1 MTRVLEVGPPM
12 SLFRLPSLLCV
23 VLALAAGCQRPAPP
37 APEAQA
43 RRIVSLSPSVTET
56 LFALGAGAEIVGVS
70 DYTALPQGTP
80 ALPKVGTTFAPNFEA
95 IAKLKP
101 TLLVDQQVKQAPAEA
116 LSALAPLKVLP
127 WTSLQEVVGSVKE
140 LGRLSGREP
149 QAEALAEK
157 LSQTLSRPAPKDAP
171 RVLLVLGD
179 TAGTLSEVWYMKRA
193 SLHGAALEA
202 AGARNAV
209 AEDVTGPPNL
219 SLEGV
224 IALDPDAV
232 LVLISAPALDAA
244 KQAQLLAPWKQLTG
258 LRAARE
264 DRVRLVIGPD
274 AQSTG
279 PAILDVVERL
289 RAALGTLPSAR

>member
-23 VLALAAGCQRPAPP
+23 VLALAAGCQRSAPP
-37 APEAQA
+37 PETQA

-70 DYTALPQGTP
+70 DYTALPEGTP

-127 WTSLQEVVGSVKE
+127 WTSLQEVVDSVKE

-149 QAEALAEK
+149 QATALAEK
-157 LSQTLSRPAPKDAP
+157 MNRTLSRPAPKDAH

-179 TAGTLSEVWYMKRA
+179 VAGTLSEVWYMKRA

-209 AEDVTGPPNL
+209 ADERSGPPNL

-232 LVLISAPALDAA
+232 LVLINVPALDAA
-244 KQAQLLAPWKQLTG
+244 RQAQALAPWKQLTG

-264 DRVRLVIGPD
+264 DRVRLVIGSD
-274 AQSTG
+274 VQSTG

-289 RAALGTLPSAR
+289 RAALGTLPSPR

>member
-1 MTRVLEVGPPM
+1 M
-12 SLFRLPSLLCV
+12 SLFRLPSLLV
-23 VLALAAGCQRPAPP
+23 VLLALSASCQRPAPP
-37 APEAQA
+37 APETQA
-43 RRIVSLSPSVTET
+43 RRIVSLSPAVTET
-56 LFALGAGAEIVGVS
+56 LFALGAGPEVVGVS
-70 DYTALPQGTP
+70 DYTLLPEGTP
-80 ALPKVGTTFAPNFEA
+80 ALPKVGNTFAPNFEA
-95 IAKLKP
+95 IVRLKP

-127 WTSLQEVVGSVKE
+127 WLSLSEVVSSVKE

-149 QAEALAEK
+149 QATALAER
-157 LSQTLSRPAPKDAP
+157 LQTTLSRPAPKDAP

-179 TAGTLSEVWYMKRA
+179 ASGTLSEVWYIKRG

-209 AEDVTGPPNL
+209 AEDRPGPPNL

-232 LVLISAPALDAA
+232 VVLVTAQGLDADQ
-244 KQAQLLAPWKQLTG
+244 QARAHAPWKKLTG
-258 LRAARE
+258 LRAVRE
-264 DRVRLVIGPD
+264 DRVRLVMGRD
-274 AQSTG
+274 VESTG

-289 RAALGTLPSAR
+289 RATLGTLPASR

>member
-1 MTRVLEVGPPM
+1 M
-12 SLFRLPSLLCV
+12 SLFRLPSLLVALV
-23 VLALAAGCQRPAPP
+23 VLAVGCQRPAPP
-37 APEAQA
+37 ASETQA
-43 RRIVSLSPSVTET
+43 RRIVSLSPAVTET
-56 LFALGAGAEIVGVS
+56 LFALGAGPEVVGVS
-70 DYTALPQGTP
+70 DYTVLPAGTP
-80 ALPKVGTTFAPNFEA
+80 ELPKVGTTFAPNFES
-95 IAKLKP
+95 IARLKP

-127 WTSLQEVVGSVKE
+127 WLSLSDVVTSVKE
-140 LGRLSGREP
+140 LGRLSGREA
-149 QAEALAEK
+149 QATALAER
-157 LSQTLSRPAPKDAP
+157 LQTTLSRPAPKDAP

-179 TAGTLSEVWYMKRA
+179 VSGTLSEVWYMKRG

-209 AEDVTGPPNL
+209 AEDGAGPPNL

-232 LVLISAPALDAA
+232 LVLVSAEGLDAGQ
-244 KQAQLLAPWKQLTG
+244 QARVLAPWKKLTG

-264 DRVRLVIGPD
+264 DRVRLVVGRD
-274 AQSTG
+274 VESTG

-289 RAALGTLPSAR
+289 RAALGTLPASR

>member
-1 MTRVLEVGPPM
+1 M
-12 SLFRLPSLLCV
+12 SPFRLPSLLCV
-23 VLALAAGCQRPAPP
+23 VLALVAGCQRPAPP
-37 APEAQA
+37 APETGA

-56 LFALGAGAEIVGVS
+56 LFALGAGAQVVGVS
-70 DYTALPQGTP
+70 DYTALPAGTP

-127 WTSLQEVVGSVKE
+127 WTSLPEVVDSVKE

-149 QAEALAEK
+149 QATALAQE
-157 LSQTLSRPAPKDAP
+157 LNATLSRPAPKDAP

-179 TAGTLSEVWYMKRA
+179 VAGTLSEVWYMKRA

-209 AEDVTGPPNL
+209 PEERTGPPNL

-232 LVLISAPALDAA
+232 LVLLNVPSLDAGQ
-244 KQAQLLAPWKQLTG
+244 QAQALAPWKQLTG

-264 DRVRLVIGPD
+264 DRVRLVIGSD
-274 AQSTG
+274 VQSTG

-289 RAALGTLPSAR
+289 RAALGTLPSPR

>member
-1 MTRVLEVGPPM
+1 M
-12 SLFRLPSLLCV
+12 SPFRLPSLLVV
-23 VLALAAGCQRPAPP
+23 VLALAAGCQKSAPP
-37 APEAQA
+37 AGETKA

-56 LFALGAGAEIVGVS
+56 LFALGAGPEVVGVS
-70 DYTALPQGTP
+70 DYTVLPEGTP
-80 ALPKVGTTFAPNFEA
+80 ALPKVGTTFAPNYEA
-95 IAKLKP
+95 IARLKP
-101 TLLVDQQVKQAPAEA
+101 TLLVDQQVKQAPSEA

-127 WTSLQEVVGSVKE
+127 WLSLSEVVGSVKE
-140 LGRLSGREP
+140 LGRLSGREA
-149 QAEALAEK
+149 QATALAER
-157 LSQTLSRPAPKDAP
+157 LQSTLSRPAPKGAP

-179 TAGTLSEVWYMKRA
+179 AAGTLSEVWYMKRG

-209 AEDVTGPPNL
+209 ADDRAGPPNL
-219 SLEGV
+219 SLEGL

-232 LVLISAPALDAA
+232 LVLVTTPRMDAGQQALV
-244 KQAQLLAPWKQLTG
+244 LAPWKKLTG

-274 AQSTG
+274 VQSTG

>member
-1 MTRVLEVGPPM
+1 M
-12 SLFRLPSLLCV
+12 SPFRLPSLLVV
-23 VLALAAGCQRPAPP
+23 VLVLAAGCQKPAPP
-37 APEAQA
+37 ASEAQA
-43 RRIVSLSPSVTET
+43 RRIVSLSPSITET
-56 LFALGAGAEIVGVS
+56 LFALGAGPEVVGVS
-70 DYTALPQGTP
+70 DYTVLPEGTP

-95 IAKLKP
+95 IARLKP

-127 WTSLQEVVGSVKE
+127 WLSLSDVVASVKE
-140 LGRLSGREP
+140 LGRLSGREA
-149 QAEALAEK
+149 QATALAERF
-157 LSQTLSRPAPKDAP
+157 QGTLSRPAPKDAP

-179 TAGTLSEVWYMKRA
+179 ASGTLSEVWYMKRG

-209 AEDVTGPPNL
+209 AEDGAGPPNL
-219 SLEGV
+219 SLEGL
-224 IALDPDAV
+224 IAVDPDAV
-232 LVLISAPALDAA
+232 LLLVTAA
-244 KQAQLLAPWKQLTG
+244 KMDAGQQALVLAPWKKLTG

-274 AQSTG
+274 VQSTG

-289 RAALGTLPSAR
+289 RSALGTLPSAR

>member
-1 MTRVLEVGPPM
+1 M
-12 SLFRLPSLLCV
+12 SPFRLPSLLVV
-23 VLALAAGCQRPAPP
+23 VLALAAGCQKSAPP
-37 APEAQA
+37 AEEAQA

-56 LFALGAGAEIVGVS
+56 LFALGAGPEVVGVS
-70 DYTALPQGTP
+70 DYTVLPEGTP
-80 ALPKVGTTFAPNFEA
+80 TLPKVGTTFAPNYEA
-95 IAKLKP
+95 IARLKP
-101 TLLVDQQVKQAPAEA
+101 TLLVDQQVKQAPSEA

-127 WTSLQEVVGSVKE
+127 WLSLSEVVGSVKE
-140 LGRLSGREP
+140 LGRLSGREA
-149 QAEALAEK
+149 QATALAER
-157 LSQTLSRPAPKDAP
+157 LQSTLSRPAPNDAP

-179 TAGTLSEVWYMKRA
+179 AAGTLSEVWYMKRG

-209 AEDVTGPPNL
+209 ADDRAGPPNL
-219 SLEGV
+219 SLEGL

-232 LVLISAPALDAA
+232 LVLVTTPRMDAGQQALV
-244 KQAQLLAPWKQLTG
+244 LAPWKKLTG

-264 DRVRLVIGPD
+264 DRVRLVIGAD
-274 AQSTG
+274 VQSTG

>member
-1 MTRVLEVGPPM
+1 M
-12 SLFRLPSLLCV
+12 SPFRLPSLLVV
-23 VLALAAGCQRPAPP
+23 VLVLAAGCQKPAPP
-37 APEAQA
+37 ASEAQA
-43 RRIVSLSPSVTET
+43 RRIVSLSPSITET
-56 LFALGAGAEIVGVS
+56 LFALGAGPEVVGVS
-70 DYTALPQGTP
+70 DYTVLPEGTP

-95 IAKLKP
+95 IARLKP

-127 WTSLQEVVGSVKE
+127 WLSLSDVVASVKE
-140 LGRLSGREP
+140 LGRLSGREA
-149 QAEALAEK
+149 QATALAERF
-157 LSQTLSRPAPKDAP
+157 QGTLSRPAPKDAP

-179 TAGTLSEVWYMKRA
+179 ASGTLSEVWYMKRG

-209 AEDVTGPPNL
+209 AEDGAGPPNL
-219 SLEGV
+219 SLEGL
-224 IALDPDAV
+224 IAVDPDAV
-232 LVLISAPALDAA
+232 LLLVTAAGMDAGQQALV
-244 KQAQLLAPWKQLTG
+244 LAPWKKLTG

-274 AQSTG
+274 VQSTG

-289 RAALGTLPSAR
+289 RSALGTLPSAR

>member
-1 MTRVLEVGPPM
+1 M
-12 SLFRLPSLLCV
+12 SLFRLPSLLV
-23 VLALAAGCQRPAPP
+23 ALLVLAVGCQRPAPP
-37 APEAQA
+37 ASETQA
-43 RRIVSLSPSVTET
+43 RRVVSLSPAVTET
-56 LFALGAGAEIVGVS
+56 LFALGAGPEVVGVS
-70 DYTALPQGTP
+70 DYTVLPEGTP
-80 ALPKVGTTFAPNFEA
+80 DLPKVGTTFAPNFEA
-95 IAKLKP
+95 IARLKP

-127 WTSLQEVVGSVKE
+127 WLSLSEVVASVKE
-140 LGRLSGREP
+140 LGRLSGREA
-149 QAEALAEK
+149 QATALAER
-157 LSQTLSRPAPKDAP
+157 LQTTLARPAPKDAP

-179 TAGTLSEVWYMKRA
+179 VSGTLSEVWYMKRG

-209 AEDVTGPPNL
+209 AEDKAGPPNL

-232 LVLISAPALDAA
+232 LVLVSAQGLDAA
-244 KQAQLLAPWKQLTG
+244 QQERVLAPWKKLTG

-264 DRVRLVIGPD
+264 DRVRLVVGRD
-274 AQSTG
+274 VESTG

-289 RAALGTLPSAR
+289 RAALGTLPASR

>member
-1 MTRVLEVGPPM
+1 M

-23 VLALAAGCQRPAPP
+23 VLALAAGCQRSAPP
-37 APEAQA
+37 PETQA

-70 DYTALPQGTP
+70 DYTALPEGTP

-127 WTSLQEVVGSVKE
+127 WTSLQEVVDSVKE

-149 QAEALAEK
+149 QATALAEK
-157 LSQTLSRPAPKDAP
+157 MNRTLSRPAPKDAH

-179 TAGTLSEVWYMKRA
+179 VAGTLSEVWYMKRA

-209 AEDVTGPPNL
+209 ADERSGPPNL

-232 LVLISAPALDAA
+232 LVLINVPALDAA
-244 KQAQLLAPWKQLTG
+244 RQAQALAPWKQLTG

-264 DRVRLVIGPD
+264 DRVRLVIGSD
-274 AQSTG
+274 VQSTG

-289 RAALGTLPSAR
+289 RAALGTLPSPR

>member
-1 MTRVLEVGPPM
+1 M

-37 APEAQA
+37 APESQA

-56 LFALGAGAEIVGVS
+56 LFALGAGAQVVGVS
-70 DYTALPQGTP
+70 DYTALPEGTP
-80 ALPKVGTTFAPNFEA
+80 ALPRVGTTFAPNFEA

-127 WTSLQEVVGSVKE
+127 WTSLQEVVDSVKE

-149 QAEALAEK
+149 QATALAEK
-157 LSQTLSRPAPKDAP
+157 LDRTLSRPAPKDAP

-179 TAGTLSEVWYMKRA
+179 VAGTLSEVWYMKRA

-209 AEDVTGPPNL
+209 SDERTGPPNL

-232 LVLISAPALDAA
+232 LVLVNVPALDAGQ
-244 KQAQLLAPWKQLTG
+244 QAQVLAPWKQLTA

-264 DRVRLVIGPD
+264 DRVRLVIGSD
-274 AQSTG
+274 VQSTG

>member
-1 MTRVLEVGPPM
+1 M
-12 SLFRLPSLLCV
+12 SPFRLPSLLVV
-23 VLALAAGCQRPAPP
+23 VLALAAGCQKSAPP
-37 APEAQA
+37 ASEAQA

-56 LFALGAGAEIVGVS
+56 LFALGAGPEVVGVS
-70 DYTALPQGTP
+70 DYTVLPEGTP

-95 IAKLKP
+95 IARLKP

-127 WTSLQEVVGSVKE
+127 WLSLSDVVASVKE
-140 LGRLSGREP
+140 LGRLSGREA
-149 QAEALAEK
+149 QATALAERF
-157 LSQTLSRPAPKDAP
+157 QGTLSRPAPKDAP

-179 TAGTLSEVWYMKRA
+179 ASGTLSEVWYMKRG

-209 AEDVTGPPNL
+209 AEDGAGPPNL
-219 SLEGV
+219 SLEGL
-224 IALDPDAV
+224 IAVDPDAV
-232 LVLISAPALDAA
+232 LLLVTAAEMDAGQQALV
-244 KQAQLLAPWKQLTG
+244 LAPWKKLTG

-274 AQSTG
+274 VQSTG

-289 RAALGTLPSAR
+289 RSALGTLPSAR

>member
-1 MTRVLEVGPPM
+1 M

-23 VLALAAGCQRPAPP
+23 VLALAVGCQRSTPP
-37 APEAQA
+37 TSEPQA

-56 LFALGAGAEIVGVS
+56 LFALDAGAEVVGVS
-70 DYTALPQGTP
+70 DYTALPEGTP

-140 LGRLSGREP
+140 LGRLSGREA
-149 QAEALAEK
+149 QSTALAEQ
-157 LSQTLSRPAPKDAP
+157 LQQTLSRPAPRDAP

-179 TAGTLSEVWYMKRA
+179 VGGALSEVWYMKRA

-232 LVLISAPALDAA
+232 LVLVNAPALDASQ
-244 KQAQLLAPWKQLTG
+244 QARILSPWKQLTG

-274 AQSTG
+274 VQSTG
-279 PAILDVVERL
+279 PAILHVVELL
-289 RAALGTLPSAR
+289 RAALGTLPPPR

>member
-1 MTRVLEVGPPM
+1 M

-23 VLALAAGCQRPAPP
+23 VLALAAGCQRSAPP
-37 APEAQA
+37 ASESQA
-43 RRIVSLSPSVTET
+43 RRIISLSPSLTET
-56 LFALGAGAEIVGVS
+56 LFALGAGAEVVGVS
-70 DYTALPQGTP
+70 DYTTLPEGAP
-80 ALPKVGTTFAPNFEA
+80 ALPRVGTTFTPNFEA
-95 IAKLKP
+95 IARLKP

-127 WTSLQEVVGSVKE
+127 WLSLPEVVASVKE

-149 QAEALAEK
+149 QAAALAER
-157 LSQTLSRPAPKDAP
+157 LQVTLSRPAPKDAP

-179 TAGTLSEVWYMKRA
+179 VAGTLSEVWYMKRA

-202 AGARNAV
+202 AGGRNAV
-209 AEDVTGPPNL
+209 AEDKLGPPNL

-224 IALDPDAV
+224 IALNPDAV
-232 LVLISAPALDAA
+232 LVLINAPALDAEQ
-244 KQAQLLAPWKQLTG
+244 QARVLTQWKQLTG

-274 AQSTG
+274 VQSTG
-279 PAILDVVERL
+279 PAILDVVDRL
-289 RAALGTLPSAR
+289 HAALGTLPSAP

>member
-1 MTRVLEVGPPM
+1 PP
-12 SLFRLPSLLCV
+12 
-23 VLALAAGCQRPAPP
+23 
-37 APEAQA
+37 
-43 RRIVSLSPSVTET
+43 
-56 LFALGAGAEIVGVS
+56 
-70 DYTALPQGTP
+70 GTP

-116 LSALAPLKVLP
+116 LAALAPLKVLP
-127 WTSLQEVVGSVKE
+127 WTSLPEVVGSVKE

-149 QAEALAEK
+149 QAAALAQRLE
-157 LSQTLSRPAPKDAP
+157 QTLSRPAPKDAP

-179 TAGTLSEVWYMKRA
+179 VAGTLSEVWYMKRA

-209 AEDVTGPPNL
+209 AEERSGPPNL

-232 LVLISAPALDAA
+232 LVLINVPSLDASG
-244 KQAQLLAPWKQLTG
+244 QARVLAPWKQLTG

-264 DRVRLVIGPD
+264 DRVRLVVGPD
-274 AQSTG
+274 VQSTG

-289 RAALGTLPSAR
+289 RAALGTLPPTR